1 MKTSIPRS
9 LLLLLCV
16 SPFLPACRGT
26 GDRSAPQ
33 RPLEKGLFIEERD
46 DHGRPF
52 AVSAKKYV
60 ERAPGETGPP
70 VERLSEGATV
80 DVNSTL
86 RIELRRD
93 ELGSA
98 SGRLV
103 QTDLLGRAERLR
115 GSLEGFAD
123 LVEAE
128 ARATSAW
135 RSLGTTALESAD
147 RPAAYERFAAEKRVH
162 AESLERFL
170 GPVRDLWPRDDPER
184 EEIEG
189 VVDALLSTRAG
200 SGAARV
206 EARQSL
212 SRLLQGKVDR
222 LSADLERLEGEA
234 KTVASNRMLRIEGF
248 VLPAADGEESHAV
261 HVEGYDSLDEK
272 RVETIDRQGIRLT
285 ESERRFLL
293 ETAQATRE
301 IAAALERVRQGE
313 ATIAEALA
321 GAKSGYVRALEAK
334 AAEIEA
340 LAGELSSAAI
350 TARAQRTKTAF
361 DAFVV
366 QARSL
371 AAAWVQEREQGLSS
385 RFEALR
391 TQSQDLATLAR
402 WIEEAKALRE
412 RWRAVSGPNGGADL
426 PALVFD
432 TAAAA
437 DQLGAALKRLKLA
450 DLERDLA
457 AMARAELEGAPE
469 ELRDGLAAAL
479 SSSGLQAEL
488 QGWKDLVVRTRGSLE
503 SLRNLLAGAP
513 PASVP
518 SDLVNPAAFDVPLD
532 MAPDAEIRLQGT
544 TRQAGDRLLVQ
555 AKLLERVAPDPLDPS
570 NPPSTT
576 KTIESFRTTLRLEK
590 LDWHAD
596 LVPSIVIVTADRL
609 AGADDVAGF
618 SASIGWMWSYG
629 PRDDEDD
636 PYLSRSLDWS
646 AGLHAVFLNFGPDN
660 DPEMGL
666 GASIGLWD
674 NRIQLGAGYNPFADA
689 TDDGRFYYYL
699 GSSLLPLLQALTPG
713 E

>member
-1 MKTSIPRS
+1 MNWRPS
-9 LLLLLCV
+9 LLFLLAL
-16 SPFLPACRGT
+16 LPACRGT

-33 RPLEKGLFIEERD
+33 RPLEKGLFFEERD
-46 DHGRPF
+46 DRGRPWP
-52 AVSAKKYV
+52 VSAK
-60 ERAPGETGPP
+60 ENGEPGSP

-93 ELGSA
+93 ELGSP

-103 QTDLLGRAERLR
+103 QTDLLARAQGLR
-115 GSLEGFAD
+115 ESLEGFAD

-135 RSLGTTALESAD
+135 RALGLTSTGSAD
-147 RPAAYERFAAEKRVH
+147 RATAYERFAAEKRVH

-170 GPVRDLWPRDDPER
+170 GPLRDLWPRDDPER
-184 EEIEG
+184 EVVEE
-189 VVDALLSTRAG
+189 VVDAMLSTRAG
-200 SGAARV
+200 AGAARV

-212 SRLLQGKVDR
+212 GRLLQGKVDR
-222 LSADLERLEGEA
+222 LSADLQRLESEA
-234 KTVASNRMLRIEGF
+234 KTVAATRMLRIEGF
-248 VLPAADGEESHAV
+248 VLPAADAEESHPV

-272 RVETIDRQGIRLT
+272 RVETIDRQGLRLT

-313 ATIAEALA
+313 ATLAEALA
-321 GAKSGYVRALEAK
+321 GAKSAYVRELEARV
-334 AAEIEA
+334 AEIEG
-340 LAGELSSAAI
+340 LA
-350 TARAQRTKTAF
+350 ARAQRTKTAF
-361 DAFVV
+361 EAFVRE
-366 QARSL
+366 ARSL
-371 AAAWVQEREQGLSS
+371 AEAWVREREQAASSSFKTLLS
-385 RFEALR
+385 
-391 TQSQDLATLAR
+391 QSQDLAAIASS
-402 WIEEAKALRE
+402 IEEAKALRE
-412 RWRAVSGPNGGADL
+412 RWRAVSGPDGGADL

-432 TAAAA
+432 TASAA
-437 DQLGAALKRLKLA
+437 DRLATALRRLDLTG
-450 DLERDLA
+450 LERDLA
-457 AMARAELEGAPE
+457 ALFRAELEGASE
-469 ELRDGLAAAL
+469 DVRTRLLAVL
-479 SSSGLQAEL
+479 SSSGLEAEL
-488 QGWKDLVVRTRGSLE
+488 QGWKDLVVSTRDSLE
-503 SLRNLLAGAP
+503 GLRDLLAGAP

-555 AKLLERVAPDPLDPS
+555 AKLLERVSDQ
-570 NPPSTT
+570 T
-576 KTIESFRTTLRLEK
+576 KTIESFQTTLRLEK
-590 LDWHAD
+590 LGWHAD
-596 LVPSIVIVTADRL
+596 LVPTIVIVTADRL

-618 SASIGWMWSYG
+618 SASLGWMWSYG

-666 GASIGLWD
+666 GVSIGLWED
-674 NRIQLGAGYNPFADA
+674 RIQVGAGYNPFADA
-689 TDDGRFYYYL
+689 SDEGRFYYYL
-699 GSSLLPLLQALTPG
+699 GSSLLPLLQALSPG